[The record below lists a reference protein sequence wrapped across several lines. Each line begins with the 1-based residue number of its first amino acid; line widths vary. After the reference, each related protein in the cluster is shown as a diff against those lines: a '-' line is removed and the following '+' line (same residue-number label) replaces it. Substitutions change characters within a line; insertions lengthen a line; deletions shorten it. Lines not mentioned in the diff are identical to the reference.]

1 MSLSL
6 LLDIFFQKSQVSPNS
21 YSCTLSVLISKRW
34 WSLFFKRF
42 LVLPCLNRIMLVER
56 LKDLREFVAR
66 FFIWN
71 CDFVFEFCMIV
82 IYMGCMDLCHV
93 MFIVKFV
100 LIIVDFRISL
110 AHWCSYMGLDDRF
123 SWCWRDF
130 SGHRWIK
137 WWRCI
142 FFSFF

>member
-1 MSLSL
+1 MGLSL

-56 LKDLREFVAR
+56 LKDLRVFVAR

-82 IYMGCMDLCHV
+82 IWVAWIYV
-93 MFIVKFV
+93 MWCSFVKFV
-100 LIIVDFRISL
+100 LIIVDFRIFL
-110 AHWCSYMGLDDRF
+110 AHWCSYMGVDDRF

-130 SGHRWIK
+130 SGLLLMMMNIDK
-137 WWRCI
+137 
-142 FFSFF
+142 